1 MTLSRTADGTTM
13 MDGPKTFSVITP
25 TYKGRERLEG
35 VIRSL
40 ESQTLP
46 ALEWIVVM
54 DGYDSDTEAVALSA
68 NGRLKIDVKVLSI
81 ERNHKKAAVNAGVAA
96 ARGFFC
102 LIADDDDEF
111 PPDAIRRLA
120 DAWESLSPEEQR
132 RSAGVTG
139 LCVDEAGNIIGDRF
153 PTDRYHASALECSL
167 VSGVRGEKWGM
178 QRTDL
183 LRRFP
188 FFEEAEGYIGEST
201 VWFRIAEEHR
211 TLYINE
217 VVRIYKFNPVSIINS
232 HYDREKIRTNCQAW
246 AYGYKHPVENYLR
259 YFFHNPRFFFGC
271 SVGYVRNT
279 LHSASFG
286 KYRSWMSPL
295 TSPSAFIGFLLGA
308 PAALI
313 LFARD
318 RTRFA

>member
-1 MTLSRTADGTTM
+1 MTIKQHC
-13 MDGPKTFSVITP
+13 KTFSVITP
-25 TYKGRERLEG
+25 TYKGGRRLEG

-54 DGYDSDTEAVALSA
+54 DGYDPETEAVALSA
-68 NGRLKIDVKVLSI
+68 RSCLAIDLKVISI

-111 PPDAIRRLA
+111 PSDAIEKLSS
-120 DAWESLSPEEQR
+120 AWDSLSEEDQQR
-132 RSAGVTG
+132 CVGVTG
-139 LCVDEAGNIIGDRF
+139 LCVDEAGAIIGDRF
-153 PTDRYHASALECSL
+153 PENRFFVSALECSL
-167 VSGVRGEKWGM
+167 VRKVQGEKWGM

-188 FFEEAEGYIGEST
+188 FFEGAEGYIGEST
-201 VWFRIAEEHR
+201 VWFRIAEEYR
-211 TLYINE
+211 TLYVNE
-217 VVRIYKFNPVSIINS
+217 VVRIYKFNPGSIINS
-232 HYDREKIRTNCQAW
+232 RYDIEKIRANCQAW
-246 AYGYKHPVENYLR
+246 AYGYKHPVENYIG

-271 SVGYVRNT
+271 SIGYVRNM
-279 LHSASFG
+279 LHSLCFG
-286 KYRSWMSPL
+286 RYRGWMSPF
-295 TSPSAFIGFLLGA
+295 TSPSAAAGFLLGA

-318 RTRFA
+318 RLRAV